1 MSLVMSGRP
10 NFAGRRKFS
19 CQGSGTG
26 RYSAAGKA
34 ITSMEHKDIQY
45 SVALIGDSWRWT
57 VHLSGTR
64 FGSNRTLAVLAAIKA
79 INKAAKQRRA
89 AAVELRSRVD
99 QHSDEQ
105 PHVYGS
111 AKQTH

>member
-1 MSLVMSGRP
+1 
-10 NFAGRRKFS
+10 
-19 CQGSGTG
+19 
-26 RYSAAGKA
+26 
-34 ITSMEHKDIQY
+34 MEHKDIQY
-45 SVALIGDSWRWT
+45 SVALIGDRWRWK
-57 VHLSGTR
+57 VHLPVGWLTG

-111 AKQTH
+111 TKQTH